1 MSVSSKISTPALMV
15 SGGLHQRCIQEVPK
29 AWPGWI
35 QKAAGK
41 SGRARPSQDLRVLQ
55 YFEKAG
61 KWKNMEEWWRM
72 NKNKNDIILLYFNFL
87 NICSYILK
95 YIDIYLLYKA
105 KWVIYLTSR
114 MCACVCARVIKLCH
128 TLLLDIMPK
137 HMTHMT
143 YHACISLIPLP
154 LESFAWWPVCS
165 LQRDCIM
172 LHLRSKNMRRTSKLT
187 WTVVG
192 HVKRWSISTKIFRE
206 GTLSSQIWKLVID
219 LDVVVSCFGARSA

>member
-1 MSVSSKISTPALMV
+1 MFI
-15 SGGLHQRCIQEVPK
+15 H
-29 AWPGWI
+29 
-35 QKAAGK
+35 
-41 SGRARPSQDLRVLQ
+41 
-55 YFEKAG
+55 F
-61 KWKNMEEWWRM
+61 
-72 NKNKNDIILLYFNFL
+72 
-87 NICSYILK
+87 
-95 YIDIYLLYKA
+95 DIYLY
-105 KWVIYLTSR
+105 VCIYIYLFYIKLNGLYTWLPECVR
-114 MCACVCARVIKLCH
+114 VCVCARVIKLCH

-219 LDVVVSCFGARSA
+219 LDVVVYCFGARSA